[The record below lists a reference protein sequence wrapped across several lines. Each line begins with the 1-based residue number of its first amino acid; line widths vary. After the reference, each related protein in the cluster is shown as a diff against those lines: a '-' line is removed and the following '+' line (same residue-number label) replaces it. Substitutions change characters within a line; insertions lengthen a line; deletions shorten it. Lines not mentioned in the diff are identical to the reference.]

1 MNDWVCIDFG
11 TCNTTAAIAID
22 GAPHVVSYSNSQ
34 LFPTIACVLDNGEI
48 EVCQNATSLRQTHPE
63 TFKQEFKLQI
73 ADSIDINKRTYT
85 DIVREILSFVKG
97 CAEIENNNQ
106 PVTKVILTVPAIYT
120 ESDKR
125 KTVMQKAALGAGFS
139 DVEFL
144 YEPQAAAYH
153 YADVSGRKSTGI
165 SLIYDLGGGTFD
177 PALLDMTIPD
187 QPKLLGYDSGVKCGG
202 QFFDKEVYNH
212 IKVKANETGKPLLRS
227 HRLNDYDACRRL
239 KEALSIKQTATQCF
253 SNGEMV
259 SLSRAELNELIKP
272 LIRLTL
278 QSCDNLIHSA
288 NKHWSDVSQILFV
301 GGSTAIPAISEML
314 QKHLISHN
322 ATSVKI
328 IRNLKGEKG
337 EYNYTLATCLGGI
350 SKKIIP
356 APPPPEKIAQLF
368 CNGQPLQLKKGE
380 NRFGRGSDMD
390 FCFQDPSMSRYH
402 FSITVTTDANG
413 KLCYT
418 LTTHSQSKAT
428 IINNME
434 ALDLRY
440 APISR
445 VSTFLMDGFT
455 IKAGSTTFVFKK
467 QI

>member
-1 MNDWVCIDFG
+1 MGNWVCIDFG
-11 TCNTTAAIAID
+11 TCNTTAAIEID
-22 GAPHVVSYSNSQ
+22 GAPHAVSYSNSL

-48 EVCQNATSLRQTHPE
+48 EVCQNAATLRQTHPE

-106 PVTKVILTVPAIYT
+106 PVTKAILTVPAIYT

-125 KTVMQKAALGAGFS
+125 KAVMQKAALDIGFET
-139 DVEFL
+139 VEFL
-144 YEPQAAAYH
+144 SEPQAAAYH
-153 YADVSGRKSTGI
+153 YADVSGSKRTGI

-177 PALLDMTIPD
+177 PALLDMSNPD

-202 QFFDKEVYNH
+202 QFFDKAIYNY
-212 IKVKANETGKPLLRS
+212 IKTKSIDEDKPLSRS
-227 HRLNDYDACRRL
+227 QRLSDYDACRRL
-239 KEALSIKQTATQCF
+239 KEALSIKQTASQCF

-259 SLSRAELNELIKP
+259 SLSREELNKLIMP
-272 LIRLTL
+272 LIDLTL
-278 QSCDNLIHSA
+278 QSCDNLVHSA
-288 NKHWSDVSQILFV
+288 NKRWSDISQILFV

-314 QKHLISHN
+314 HKHLISHN
-322 ATSVKI
+322 AASVKV
-328 IRNLKGEKG
+328 IRNLKGERG
-337 EYNYTLATCLGGI
+337 EYNYSLATCLGGI
-350 SKKIIP
+350 SKKILP
-356 APPPPEKIAQLF
+356 PPPPPEKVAQLI
-368 CNGQPLQLKKGE
+368 CNGQPLQLNLGE
-380 NRFGRGSDMD
+380 NRFGRSSEMD
-390 FCFQDPSMSRYH
+390 FSFQDKAMSRHH
-402 FSITVTTDANG
+402 FSITVTTDSSG
-413 KLCYT
+413 KLSYT
-418 LTTHSQSKAT
+418 LTTYSQSKAT

-445 VSTFLMDGFT
+445 TSTFLMDGFS
-455 IKAGSTTFVFKK
+455 IKAGNTSFIFKK